1 MNNKTR
7 SIVGFSS
14 LFWILLHIPFFCAN
28 AVLTVNAFAVMKHY
42 TCRRL
47 THADVPAMEKL
58 IRSLEW
64 GQTKQD
70 LEFIVRNHNASWGYF
85 DTSCQPARLVSMASL
100 PQFATYSWLA
110 YVATQ
115 EDHRRQGLATH
126 LIEQVL
132 QHQSVQSRSTDVPT
146 IGLYG
151 SVMGSP
157 LYEQSFGFH
166 DHGTAHLLSATIDT
180 VQLNDTIR
188 NSAGALPKGHTLVP
202 LSHAIEE
209 VVQSMD
215 HHLYG
220 STGRPPVMDHADNAF
235 AILENAQTL
244 KGYVLARSM
253 HPAGSANQSV
263 GVFVGPVVA
272 CNTNEA
278 QLLLHQA
285 IKNALSHQQEQTRTS
300 STSIQV
306 QMLLTKPFTKN
317 SLQEQQQQ
325 EFRSATIAMGFSE
338 VSQSRLMVRGSP
350 DKIPW
355 MRQWQTDSQS
365 PEPKAFVAA
374 GYEFG

>member
-1 MNNKTR
+1 MSNKTR

-244 KGYVLARSM
+244 KGYVLARPM

-325 EFRSATIAMGFSE
+325 EFRSATIAIDFQKYHNRDSWCE
-338 VSQSRLMVRGSP
+338 DPPIKFRGCGSGKRIHNLPSP
-350 DKIPW
+350 KHL
-355 MRQWQTDSQS
+355 
-365 PEPKAFVAA
+365 
-374 GYEFG
+374 